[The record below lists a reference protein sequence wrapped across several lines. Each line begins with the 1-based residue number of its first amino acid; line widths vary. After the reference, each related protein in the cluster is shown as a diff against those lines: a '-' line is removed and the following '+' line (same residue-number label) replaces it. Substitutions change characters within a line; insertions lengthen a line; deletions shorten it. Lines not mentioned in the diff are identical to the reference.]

1 MDFEITAQKII
12 EKTLKSGAT
21 ECDVV
26 LAKASGK
33 SISCRKQNIEDLE
46 ESNDSTIGI
55 RALVDQK
62 QAFVSSSEVDDDNIE
77 TLVNKCVSMAKLAPV
92 DDTAVLG
99 DSSLFESEI
108 GNLELHQSEETNT
121 EALIDSVK
129 ECEEAAL
136 SVPGI
141 SNSEG
146 AGASYS
152 QGEFYLAT
160 SNGFQGGYKSST
172 NSISCSVLAGEG
184 QSMERDYDY
193 SVSRHFSDLRSAK
206 EIGTSAANKTL
217 KRLNPKKIKSTKK
230 TIEQFSL
237 KLKNNPKGYIA
248 QPTLD
253 LSSSPTL
260 IDNEITGRRVDLR
273 PYCLIGKQAQLC
285 PGGLTRVALNKG
297 SYVVNSS
304 QGGGVKDTWVLAD

>member
-1 MDFEITAQKII
+1 MNFEITAQKII

-46 ESNDSTIGI
+46 ESNDNTIGI

-62 QAFVSSSEVDDDNIE
+62 QAFVSSSEVDDDNID
-77 TLVNKCVSMAKLAPV
+77 TLVNKCVSMAKLAPI

-99 DSSLFESEI
+99 DSSLFERKV

-146 AGASYS
+146 AEASYS

-172 NSISCSVLAGEG
+172 NSISCCLLYTSP
-184 QSMERDYDY
+184 SPRDATL
-193 SVSRHFSDLRSAK
+193 SRMPSSA
-206 EIGTSAANKTL
+206 
-217 KRLNPKKIKSTKK
+217 
-230 TIEQFSL
+230 
-237 KLKNNPKGYIA
+237 
-248 QPTLD
+248 
-253 LSSSPTL
+253 
-260 IDNEITGRRVDLR
+260 
-273 PYCLIGKQAQLC
+273 
-285 PGGLTRVALNKG
+285 
-297 SYVVNSS
+297 
-304 QGGGVKDTWVLAD
+304 